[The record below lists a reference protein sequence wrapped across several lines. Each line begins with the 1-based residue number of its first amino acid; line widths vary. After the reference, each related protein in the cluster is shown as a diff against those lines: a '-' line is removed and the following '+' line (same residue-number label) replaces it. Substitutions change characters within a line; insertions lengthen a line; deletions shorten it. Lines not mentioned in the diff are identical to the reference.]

1 MIVSLTIVVIIAISI
16 LIPKHY
22 LKRYYIIS
30 AVVLSSLYLFADPTE
45 SDLSRLY
52 GMADA
57 IQNASI
63 EDIVLMRKGDY
74 GNYLLNLYM
83 TRYMIFNLY
92 TKAVSVLPRNFFVFL
107 PALMIYLIPLI
118 IIFDDIHT
126 RYCKKWVYVV
136 SYSAFLLCI
145 DYLSISAIR
154 NISVAMLF
162 FFILVN
168 YDLNGRWKKLYC
180 FIGYL
185 VLTLIHSY
193 AVVLIMLRLL
203 IVISNKY
210 TKYILAIL
218 ISLGYALLISGNSIV
233 YWVFGQFDFLL
244 NILERLV
251 QYSSYTETTV
261 EIKRSFMLMLYIL
274 ILFISFLSHL
284 FTWKALDKNDRL
296 LMTKLFDFLLFSTFF
311 TLGAYAQYD
320 LFIRGSLIIFP
331 VWIMTVTIGMKAIGK
346 QPFGVISFNR
356 KQYSLVNAFTYF
368 CNYIICFLIFGYLIR
383 VGYLWMD
390 DWFF

>member
-1 MIVSLTIVVIIAISI
+1 M

-30 AVVLSSLYLFADPTE
+30 AFILSSLYLFVEPTE
-45 SDLSRLY
+45 SDLTRLY

-63 EDIVLMRKGDY
+63 EDIILMRAGDY
-74 GNYLLNLYM
+74 GNYLLNMYI

-118 IIFDDIHT
+118 IVFDDIHT
-126 RYCKKWVYVV
+126 RNCKKWVYIV

-162 FFILVN
+162 FLILVH

-185 VLTLIHSY
+185 ILAFIHSY

-218 ISLGYALLISGNSIV
+218 ISLGYALLISGNSFV
-233 YWVFGQFDFLL
+233 YWLFGHFDFLL

-251 QYSSYTETTV
+251 LYSDYTETTV
-261 EIKRSFMLMLYIL
+261 EIKRSFMFMLYTL
-274 ILFISFLSHL
+274 ILLISFLSYL
-284 FTWKALDKNDRL
+284 FTWKALNKNDRVF
-296 LMTKLFDFLLFSTFF
+296 MTKLFDFLLFSTFF

-320 LFIRGSLIIFP
+320 LFIRGSFIIFP
-331 VWIMTVTIGMKAIGK
+331 VWIMTVTIGMKTIGN
-346 QPFGVISFNR
+346 QPFGVICFNNKR
-356 KQYSLVNAFTYF
+356 NSMVGAITYF
-368 CNYIICFLIFGYLIR
+368 GNFIICFLIFGYLIR